1 MRILPL
7 FSLLILLTACGEWGR
22 KVPEEV
28 TAARKEATR
37 RACIANQL
45 SQKSDDEVKTLEQT
59 AGLAAPAV
67 GQNVPQSAAA
77 AALAFARAY
86 NQHAQLRTAAYAQV
100 DSALN
105 YSPAPA
111 DSARHAANA
120 AKFELSAPEPGSVE
134 ANVIENYEQRFAA
147 VYNDPRHPCNWLG
160 QGEPEKFGS

>member
-7 FSLLILLTACGEWGR
+7 LSLLLLLTACGEWGH

-28 TAARKEATR
+28 AANRKEASR

-45 SQKSDDEVKTLEQT
+45 SQTSDEEMKALQQT
-59 AGLAAPAV
+59 RGAQEPVV
-67 GQNVPQSAAA
+67 GTNVPQSAAA
-77 AALAFARAY
+77 AALAFSRAY

-105 YSPAPA
+105 FSPTPA

-120 AKFELSAPEPGSVE
+120 AKFELSAPEPGTVE
-134 ANVIENYEQRFAA
+134 ANVIENYEQRFAS

-160 QGEPEKFGS
+160 QGQSEKFGS

>member
-1 MRILPL
+1 MRIL
-7 FSLLILLTACGEWGR
+7 SLLSLLLLLTACGEWGHG
-22 KVPEEV
+22 VPEEV
-28 TAARKEATR
+28 AAARKEATR

-45 SQKSDDEVKTLEQT
+45 SQSSDEELKTLQQT
-59 AGLAAPAV
+59 TGMAAPSV
-67 GQNVPQSAAA
+67 GQNVPQSAAT

-105 YSPAPA
+105 YSPTPG

-134 ANVIENYEQRFAA
+134 ANVIQNYEQRFAA

-160 QGEPEKFGS
+160 QGKPEKFGS

>member
-7 FSLLILLTACGEWGR
+7 LPLLILLTACGEWGR

-28 TAARKEATR
+28 ATARKEATR

-45 SQKSDDEVKTLEQT
+45 SQNSDEEVTTLQRAT
-59 AGLAAPAV
+59 GIAAPSA
-67 GQNVPQSAAA
+67 GQNVPQSAAT

-86 NQHAQLRTAAYAQV
+86 NQHAQLRTAAYAQM

-105 YSPAPA
+105 YSPTKA
-111 DSARHAANA
+111 DSARHASNA

-134 ANVIENYEQRFAA
+134 ANVIANYEQRFAV

-160 QGEPEKFGS
+160 QGESEKFGS